1 MLTITKAK
9 PEAAPVEL
17 LSELAAEIDLFG
29 QLAEDA
35 QPILAEIAALQLKLK
50 PFTDARKALE
60 AKVDALPIDDDCA
73 DHVEKGAIFEAAIGK
88 RGKARAIKDMAEVK
102 KLMGAEL
109 FMKLATVKLGDIDAY
124 LTPPEKAEVLEESR
138 TAHSVK
144 VSRRAEHA

>member
-1 MLTITKAK
+1 M
-9 PEAAPVEL
+9 
-17 LSELAAEIDLFG
+17 
-29 QLAEDA
+29 
-35 QPILAEIAALQLKLK
+35 KLK
-50 PFTDARKALE
+50 PFADARKALE

-73 DHVEKGAIFEAAIGK
+73 DHVEKGAIFEATIGK
-88 RGKARAIKDMAEVK
+88 RGKARAIKDMARVK

-144 VSRRAEHA
+144 VSRRADHA